1 MRKSLLVSIFL
12 LFPLSIQAEDQT
24 LRCEL
29 GTNPEI
35 IQPQEGTTLWWSAP
49 GATEG
54 TLGSTGIYG
63 VDLPYGYVWI
73 VPRYTRAITMNV
85 SNGANTGSCSTKA
98 FVKQTP
104 LPTDPIAGDFN
115 KDGYISTADLTILK
129 DEFGTSGDSGTDLNS
144 DGVVDKADLALFNS
158 FFGGS
163 ETPFFEDAED
173 GTVNKWSYQDVLRG
187 RGAGSTSIKNI
198 ADPGTGNHYIRV
210 WTGKFT
216 RGALLEHPGHG
227 WKQPVVEWK
236 MRSEDRVFITF
247 IVEIENSEAREVT
260 YEFAP
265 NDLDV
270 SGESN
275 GEWTSQVRDIREQLG
290 ENEVFASIS
299 QMKIRACYVGSCQAG
314 GAVDIDN
321 IRFMDS

>member
-1 MRKSLLVSIFL
+1 
-12 LFPLSIQAEDQT
+12 
-24 LRCEL
+24 
-29 GTNPEI
+29 
-35 IQPQEGTTLWWSAP
+35 
-49 GATEG
+49 
-54 TLGSTGIYG
+54 
-63 VDLPYGYVWI
+63 
-73 VPRYTRAITMNV
+73 
-85 SNGANTGSCSTKA
+85 
-98 FVKQTP
+98 
-104 LPTDPIAGDFN
+104 
-115 KDGYISTADLTILK
+115 
-129 DEFGTSGDSGTDLNS
+129 
-144 DGVVDKADLALFNS
+144 
-158 FFGGS
+158 
-163 ETPFFEDAED
+163 
-173 GTVNKWSYQDVLRG
+173 
-187 RGAGSTSIKNI
+187 
-198 ADPGTGNHYIRV
+198 
-210 WTGKFT
+210 
-216 RGALLEHPGHG
+216 
-227 WKQPVVEWK
+227 